1 MADIRIAK
9 VNDIAN
15 LTGFETAIVR
25 AFIGLSK
32 PVRASIRL
40 SLIQIKQGLQGK
52 LSTAG
57 LKLSLIKRKRT
68 EIDRIQGAIQTKLSQ
83 VKRVLSVLQVGPDF
97 RENAAFQELT
107 NLLLANVKVKGVSI
121 GGYRDLDNA
130 LNVVDFNARQVLKA
144 VNLAE
149 LTAIALNAK
158 IDEVDKYIQL
168 LDAVDNL

>member
-1 MADIRIAK
+1 MVDVRIAK

-15 LTGFETAIVR
+15 FTGFETAIVR

-40 SLIQIKQGLQGK
+40 SLVQIKQTLQGK

-57 LKLSLIKRKRT
+57 LKLSIIKRKRT
-68 EIDRIQGAIQTKLSQ
+68 EIDRVQGALQTKLSLT
-83 VKRVLSVLQVGPDF
+83 KRALSVLQVGPDF
-97 RENAAFQELT
+97 RENAAFQEIMS
-107 NLLLANVKVKGVSI
+107 LLLSNVKVKGVSI

-130 LNVVDFNARQVLKA
+130 INVADFNARQVLRA

-149 LTAIALNAK
+149 LTSIALNAK
-158 IDEVDKYIQL
+158 VDEVDKYIQL